1 MSQENLA
8 SFKAGA
14 GGVLPLDTLMTRL
27 MYDVRVS
34 QFLLPLPKSSAASSG
49 GDGGRAPGLKRPRGQ
64 PQGPSGKAKAKAR
77 TRGGPKN
84 KPASLAHFDTRS
96 KHGNLCWGF
105 NLEDGCENKTEKDS
119 KSGFQKCAKGC
130 TCVQIAISPGTR
142 LSIVAPSRS
151 D

>member
-1 MSQENLA
+1 MN
-8 SFKAGA
+8 
-14 GGVLPLDTLMTRL
+14 RL

-34 QFLLPLPKSSAASSG
+34 QFLLPLPKSSVANSG
-49 GDGGRAPGLKRPRGQ
+49 GDSSRAPGLKRPGGN

-84 KPASLAHFDTRS
+84 KPASLANFDTRS
-96 KHGNLCWGF
+96 KHGNLCWDF

-119 KSGFQKCAKGC
+119 KSGFQKCAKGLHLC
-130 TCVQIAISPGTR
+130 ANCHKPGQ
-142 LSIVAPSRS
+142 APRVLK